1 MANLKRN
8 MIELIKEVSEDGE
21 ILKSE
26 KHLTPAFIP
35 LTVVYQAMDL
45 TADMQKAN
53 AQNEKELID
62 RFVDFIVHDIYKD
75 KFTKDDLINGLHA
88 PDAMETLQDQIRFVA
103 AGHQS
108 DETKKFLEKKN

>member
-8 MIELIKEVSEDGE
+8 VIELIKEISEDGE

-26 KHLTPAFIP
+26 KYLTPVFIP
-35 LTVVYQAMDL
+35 LSVVYQAMDL
-45 TADMQKAN
+45 TSDMQDASAAN
-53 AQNEKELID
+53 ERELID

-75 KFTKDDLINGLHA
+75 KFTKEELINGLHA
-88 PDAMETLQDQIRFVA
+88 PDAMETLRDQIRFVA
-103 AGHQS
+103 QGYQS